1 MHVFSCFS
9 LRFLILILKFFD
21 GFPRQPAALTGG
33 ADVLLLLGSSGVL
46 LVLCYPEGP
55 RRTQKD
61 PEGLSRA
68 SGVAL
73 ASSHVPLLPL
83 ACRVHK
89 SIK

>member
-61 PEGLSRA
+61 PAIAVRCGKYVCAVSRQVRG
-68 SGVAL
+68 SCGVV
-73 ASSHVPLLPL
+73 S
-83 ACRVHK
+83 
-89 SIK
+89 